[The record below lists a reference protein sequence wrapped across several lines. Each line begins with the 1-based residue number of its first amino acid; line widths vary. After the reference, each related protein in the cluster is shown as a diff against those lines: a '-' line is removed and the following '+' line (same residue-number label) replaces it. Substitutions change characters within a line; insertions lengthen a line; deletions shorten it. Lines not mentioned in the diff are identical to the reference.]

1 MISFL
6 TFLVIVLGLITFGRV
21 IRIFE
26 LSAELRGSD
35 SNFVNASDNKTN
47 SLMMLVFGSA
57 FVFFVFYMTYSY
69 KDLLLPK
76 AASVHGAEIDELFN
90 WNMALLFVVFL
101 LTHIFLIY
109 YAFRYYYKKEHTP
122 VFFVHNNKLELV
134 WTVIPTLILSSV
146 IFFGIS
152 KWSAITAPAADD
164 AIVIELYAKQFDWTA
179 RYAGDD
185 GKLGKSTFR
194 NVEGTNPLGLEYEDV
209 DVQDDIVVRNEFHI
223 PVNKDVVFKFHSRDV
238 IHSAYMPHFRAQMN
252 CVPGMTT
259 QFHFNPTMTTEE
271 MRAETGNSKFDYV
284 LLCNKIC
291 GASHFNM
298 QMTIV
303 VEDEVSYKKWLGE
316 KKTVA
321 QELKA
326 AEAEATPAAAE
337 TETPVDTLKTNPVT
351 ADATTH

>member
-6 TFLVIVLGLITFGRV
+6 TFLVIVLGLITFGRI

-26 LSAELRGSD
+26 LSSELRGSD
-35 SNFVNASDNKTN
+35 VNVVNNSDNKTN
-47 SLMMLVFGSA
+47 ALLMLLFGSG
-57 FVFFVFYMTYSY
+57 FMFFVFYMTWSM
-69 KDLLLPK
+69 KDKMLPIS
-76 AASVHGAEIDELFN
+76 ASEHGAGIDFLFN
-90 WNMALLFVVFL
+90 TNMALLYVVFL
-101 LTHIFLIY
+101 LTHIVLIY
-109 YAFRYYYKKEHTP
+109 YAFRYYFKKEHTP

-134 WTVIPTLILSSV
+134 WTVIPTIVLSSV
-146 IFFGIS
+146 IVFGIS
-152 KWSAITAPAADD
+152 YWSRITAPPADD

-185 GKLGKSTFR
+185 NKLGKSGFR
-194 NVEGTNPLGLEYEDV
+194 LIDGTNPLGLDYADREV
-209 DVQDDIVVRNEFHI
+209 GDDIIVRNEFHL
-223 PVNKDVVFKFHSRDV
+223 PVGRDVVFKFHSRDV

-259 QFHFNPTMTTEE
+259 QFHFKPIITTEA
-271 MRAETGNSKFDYV
+271 MRAETKNDKFDYI

-303 VEDEVSYKKWLGE
+303 VEDEASYKSWLGS

-321 QELKA
+321 QEQKA
-326 AEAEATPAAAE
+326 AEPVAAVKADSLAAPADTAKVTAVTAEAT
-337 TETPVDTLKTNPVT
+337 
-351 ADATTH
+351 HH